1 MIPAPLPAGA
11 NVQGVVYHVYQHGYV
26 GGNGPSFT
34 VNNFPVTYFA
44 RPILLFL
51 QVGFWVIYL
60 AGASKVRE
68 LDEMSGHFDMRHAA
82 LGESDV

>member
-11 NVQGVVYHVYQHGYV
+11 NGQGVVYHVYQHGYV

-60 AGASKVRE
+60 AGASKVRG
-68 LDEMSGHFDMRHAA
+68 LDGICRDISTWDMRR
-82 LGESDV
+82 